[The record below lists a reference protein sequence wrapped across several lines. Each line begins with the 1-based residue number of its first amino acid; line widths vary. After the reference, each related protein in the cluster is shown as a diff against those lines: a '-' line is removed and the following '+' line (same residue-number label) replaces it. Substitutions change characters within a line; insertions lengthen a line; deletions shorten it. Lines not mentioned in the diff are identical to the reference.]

1 MKFDEWK
8 NVAELAG
15 LAAIVASLI
24 FVGVQMKQDRA
35 IAIADGNL
43 ANAANRIES
52 NNAILEHP
60 DIWVRGNSGEELGE
74 NDAVVFNYMVQN
86 SYDVAFFEVVR
97 LDRLGYHQIAEGVTA
112 DFSAFLFRNP
122 GARMLWSER
131 IAEQAKYRA
140 LMVEDQDVFYP
151 ITQAIR
157 ENLVTLDE
165 MRH

>member
-8 NVAELAG
+8 NVAELVG

-35 IAIADGNL
+35 IATAEGNL

-74 NDAVVFNYMVQN
+74 KDAVVFNYMVQN
-86 SYDVAFFEVVR
+86 AYDVAFFETVR
-97 LDRLGYHQIAEGVTA
+97 LDRLGYYQISEKVTA
-112 DFSAFLFRNP
+112 DFSVFLFRNP
-122 GARMLWSER
+122 GARRLWTEQ

-140 LMVEDQDVFYP
+140 LIVEDQDVFYP

-157 ENLVTLDE
+157 ENLVTLDKV
-165 MRH
+165 RN